1 MCVRVLA
8 EQACR
13 ERDKVKADLDHAD
26 QRNLQLV
33 REVDD
38 RHASME
44 NLNQSRIR
52 SDSHIHTRSGQTN
65 PCCASLITTAL
76 VVLVLSTGEVDDVRS
91 VLGRDLEQEFRDRLT
106 ALRSQVEQES
116 DVLLQQVE
124 QERGTLQ
131 EELWLLRAQET
142 ALQEELK
149 ATAQVSSLPWLSV
162 RLPVPVFNY
171 LEHCLLSL
179 VSEFLLIT
187 NRCLIDP
194 TSCCSNRKWLKVNK
208 L

>member
-52 SDSHIHTRSGQTN
+52 SDK
-65 PCCASLITTAL
+65 SLLCI
-76 VVLVLSTGEVDDVRS
+76 
-91 VLGRDLEQEFRDRLT
+91 
-106 ALRSQVEQES
+106 
-116 DVLLQQVE
+116 
-124 QERGTLQ
+124 
-131 EELWLLRAQET
+131 
-142 ALQEELK
+142 
-149 ATAQVSSLPWLSV
+149 
-162 RLPVPVFNY
+162 FNY
-171 LEHCLLSL
+171 NCIGGFSPLHW
-179 VSEFLLIT
+179 
-187 NRCLIDP
+187 RGG
-194 TSCCSNRKWLKVNK
+194 
-208 L
+208 

>member
-1 MCVRVLA
+1 MCLCVRVLA

-52 SDSHIHTRSGQTN
+52 SDSHVYARSGQTN
-65 PCCASLITTAL
+65 PCHASLMTTAWVN
-76 VVLVLSTGEVDDVRS
+76 VVLSDGEVGDAHS
-91 VLGRDLEQEFRDRLT
+91 VVGRDLEQGFRDRLT
-106 ALRSQVEQES
+106 AVRSQVEQES

-142 ALQEELK
+142 ALQEELN
-149 ATAQVSSLPWLSV
+149 AAARVSSSPWLAV
-162 RLPVPVFNY
+162 RLPVPVFRY
-171 LEHCLLSL
+171 LKYCLLSFM
-179 VSEFLLIT
+179 SEFVLML
-187 NRCLIDP
+187 D
-194 TSCCSNRKWLKVNK
+194 
-208 L
+208 

>member
-1 MCVRVLA
+1 MIDTPVWRT
-8 EQACR
+8 
-13 ERDKVKADLDHAD
+13 
-26 QRNLQLV
+26 
-33 REVDD
+33 
-38 RHASME
+38 S
-44 NLNQSRIR
+44 
-52 SDSHIHTRSGQTN
+52 TRAGSGQTN

-142 ALQEELK
+142 ALQEELN
-149 ATAQVSSLPWLSV
+149 ATAQVNSRPWLSV

-187 NRCLIDP
+187 N
-194 TSCCSNRKWLKVNK
+194 
-208 L
+208 